1 MIRVQQPL
9 VFFSSPAALTAIV
22 LTLRHRRRM
31 RNEINAI
38 GSRVDD
44 WMTVGCKR
52 VREREMGNNNNKNDD
67 PAECYSHITIIIC
80 SIFPQNNHRW
90 RAQTYILFFYDHHHL
105 LAKCR
110 AHKKWIYSFGWT
122 FTYHVFWLLL
132 FIVSVP
138 SFVYDPSVRWWFFL
152 SIRAHNAH
160 LCSLPRNR
168 EMIKNKIL
176 WGIEKTKASRIHC
189 ASDCEFMLVEWK
201 RCVGPCMSWHS
212 MLTSAC
218 ASITTQTQSH
228 TQRAQPL
235 PLATM

>member
-1 MIRVQQPL
+1 MPL
-9 VFFSSPAALTAIV
+9 G
-22 LTLRHRRRM
+22 R
-31 RNEINAI
+31 
-38 GSRVDD
+38 G
-44 WMTVGCKR
+44 WMTGWLWVAKEW
-52 VREREMGNNNNKNDD
+52 EREKWETTTTKMMTQLNVIPILLLSSGRF
-67 PAECYSHITIIIC
+67 SHRTTIDEGHKRT
-80 SIFPQNNHRW
+80 F
-90 RAQTYILFFYDHHHL
+90 YFFYDHHHL